1 MWIVIAG
8 SLSTLPWII
17 ITATVHCCGLSYPGN
32 IQVVRQLLMSLI
44 CSQSKF
50 VTAIRLSFSVVVL
63 HSSWPG
69 ALFTSPPPSCH
80 TCFRCVC
87 SHSQTGLTVGKW
99 IKVNIEYLPFDKK
112 SDKARLIGLKVKVA
126 QLDSLSPL
134 TNIKSNRHGVLHN
147 PPLHNIFCQ
156 QAANKQQGKNYA
168 FIWRISHRSK
178 SAHFGKNIS
187 VTYRH
192 HKFALLRVAVSSCQ

>member
-1 MWIVIAG
+1 MTPHPPLELFW
-8 SLSTLPWII
+8 
-17 ITATVHCCGLSYPGN
+17 
-32 IQVVRQLLMSLI
+32 
-44 CSQSKF
+44 KF
-50 VTAIRLSFSVVVL
+50 IRFGTAIRPLLSVEVTFIL
-63 HSSWPG
+63 
-69 ALFTSPPPSCH
+69 TRSPIYQPAPRPLSCH

-147 PPLHNIFCQ
+147 PPLQNIFCQ
-156 QAANKQQGKNYA
+156 QAAKKQQVNKHA
-168 FIWRISHRSK
+168 CIWRTCKWTS
-178 SAHFGKNIS
+178 
-187 VTYRH
+187 
-192 HKFALLRVAVSSCQ
+192 LLYFS

>member
-1 MWIVIAG
+1 M
-8 SLSTLPWII
+8 TP
-17 ITATVHCCGLSYPGN
+17 
-32 IQVVRQLLMSLI
+32 
-44 CSQSKF
+44 
-50 VTAIRLSFSVVVL
+50 
-63 HSSWPG
+63 
-69 ALFTSPPPSCH
+69 SPPLWNFSENSSDFYRHPSLTFCSSNIHLDPEPYLPAPPLSCH

-126 QLDSLSPL
+126 QLDSLSAL

-187 VTYRH
+187 VTFWWHYGN
-192 HKFALLRVAVSSCQ
+192 LLSADRKSSWEKCGRLCEPETWYKVLWQPGKN